1 MCGTHFFFFLWN
13 KEVLDKGACVPT
25 IIIRNMSCTAITE
38 GSEKTRYTH
47 YYGKDFFLPIYFIF
61 IVIVNVS
68 S

>member
-1 MCGTHFFFFLWN
+1 MCGTHLFFLWN
-13 KEVLDKGACVPT
+13 KEVLDKGACVTT
-25 IIIRNMSCTAITE
+25 IIIRNMSYTAITE

-47 YYGKDFFLPIYFIF
+47 YYGKDFFLTDFIF